1 MPEKN
6 DPKLVRLV
14 QHAFSACREV
24 GVLLVAFGPL
34 EAALKATAGSE
45 AGNSPAGLVFFAIGI
60 SVFVTALFLEWRLL
74 DVR

>member
-1 MPEKN
+1 
-6 DPKLVRLV
+6 
-14 QHAFSACREV
+14 
-24 GVLLVAFGPL
+24 LVAFGPL